1 MRIII
6 SCMDR
11 RLNRYLDQWNDG
23 NTVFV
28 RNAGSNVGS
37 LRDTLKL
44 LKGADEIVVL
54 PHTDCGAMG
63 VVHKALS
70 GEKMPDVLNPLITP
84 FLNLRGK
91 GREELERENLEVQ
104 LRSLRSLVNAK
115 VRGEIIHKEKLG
127 VPPSAEN
134 VALVTAPSKRKYSE
148 FLHDVDRT
156 FVIQVEGGDSE
167 IDVYIA
173 KEFLKVKEVKYLK

>member
-1 MRIII
+1 
-6 SCMDR
+6 
-11 RLNRYLDQWNDG
+11 
-23 NTVFV
+23 
-28 RNAGSNVGS
+28 
-37 LRDTLKL
+37 
-44 LKGADEIVVL
+44 
-54 PHTDCGAMG
+54 
-63 VVHKALS
+63 
-70 GEKMPDVLNPLITP
+70 MPDVLNPLITP

-115 VRGEIIHKEKLG
+115 VRGEIIHTEKLG
-127 VPPSAEN
+127 VPPSADN